1 MKTLVKISAIL
12 LLLGV
17 LSCSNNNTP
26 KSEAKTEGASA
37 PSVKFPPN
45 ASIEEKV
52 KLAAELAPSQKQINW
67 QEMELTAFIHYGMN
81 TFTDRGWGDGKESP
95 STFNPQKVDVNQWVK
110 TLKDAGFKI
119 IILTI
124 KHHDGFCLWHTKTT
138 KHSVEYSP
146 YKNDIAKEFAD
157 ACHAQGMKVGFYLS
171 PWDMNAEAYGKG
183 EAYNDYFAQ
192 QLTELLT
199 KYGTVDE
206 MWFDG
211 AKDEKYGK
219 EQEYD
224 FTRWMNIVHELQPN
238 CITANL
244 GLDARWACNEGGY
257 ARDSEWSA
265 VGFKPDAYADKGYND
280 KYSLK
285 EKDLILEAGIY

>member
-37 PSVKFPPN
+37 PSVKFPTN

-119 IILTI
+119 IILTV

-146 YKNDIAKEFAD
+146 YKNDIAKEFTD
-157 ACHAQGMKVGFYLS
+157 ACHA
-171 PWDMNAEAYGKG
+171 
-183 EAYNDYFAQ
+183 
-192 QLTELLT
+192 
-199 KYGTVDE
+199 
-206 MWFDG
+206 
-211 AKDEKYGK
+211 
-219 EQEYD
+219 
-224 FTRWMNIVHELQPN
+224 
-238 CITANL
+238 
-244 GLDARWACNEGGY
+244 
-257 ARDSEWSA
+257 
-265 VGFKPDAYADKGYND
+265 
-280 KYSLK
+280 
-285 EKDLILEAGIY
+285 